1 MLKNNKILQMIV
13 SALSSYIILL
23 TISIKENRI
32 IVENRMFILLLLTL
46 FIYVVIRY
54 NKKNE
59 NIEEKNK
66 RLKIITCIISV
77 FFAVMYIIGE
87 LTNSGFDTVKVILS
101 KKIILYSIIKVI
113 SISYVMKNLLQILY
127 VSIEQKKD
135 LDIKEKDTKLNRCIE
150 KILKNDI
157 KGFILR
163 SLILIVL
170 WIPYLL
176 ILYPGVTSWDTNQS
190 LLQGYGI
197 TPYRNLHPV
206 IHTFIISNINKFA
219 HNLTGSYQSGIALN
233 ALIQIIVT
241 SMMFSFMVGYIN
253 NLNICKKIRIIG
265 FIFIGLYPVIGHFS
279 VIVWKDIVFN
289 LLIVLSSLVIIEIL
303 KEKNIKNLKLNIL
316 WIILLYF
323 MMLYKNNGIYIEA
336 LSSIVILTYLI
347 FNNRK
352 NIIRVA
358 IILILP
364 VILYLTTTNVI
375 FKQLKILGPT
385 PGEAMGIP
393 IQGLARNIKINGEDF
408 TPEEKEQIRYFF
420 DFEKV
425 KELYNPRL
433 SDNMKNMIA
442 YKLEDKSNIIKI
454 AKLYIRMLRRY
465 PLDTIQAFF
474 SNTEGY
480 YYINTDMHGVT
491 TNVYNSPLESDRI
504 AILERKPKIIKIDNI
519 NEIMQNIYTGKTPI
533 LSIFINIPFLVW
545 SYIIMIGYL
554 IYRKRYLDIIPFIPL
569 AVLVLTA
576 IASPVSGEQRYIL
589 AILYGYPLFLG
600 ITLNKNYILKGN
612 KDEEK

>member
-1 MLKNNKILQMIV
+1 MLKNNKILQMIG

-46 FIYVVIRY
+46 FIYMVIRY

-66 RLKIITCIISV
+66 RLKVITCIISV

-101 KKIILYSIIKVI
+101 KKIILYSIVKVI
-113 SISYVMKNLLQILY
+113 WISYVMKNLLQILY
-127 VSIEQKKD
+127 LSIEQKKD

-150 KILKNDI
+150 KILQNDI

-241 SMMFSFMVGYIN
+241 SMMFSFIVGYMK

-323 MMLYKNNGIYIEA
+323 MMLYKNNGIYIEV

-393 IQGLARNIKINGEDF
+393 IQGIARNIKINGEDF
-408 TPEEKEQIRYFF
+408 TPEEKEQIGYFF

-442 YKLEDKSNIIKI
+442 HKLEDKSNIIKI
-454 AKLYIRMLRRY
+454 VKLYIRMLRRY

-504 AILERKPKIIKIDNI
+504 AVLERKPKILRIDNI

>member
-32 IVENRMFILLLLTL
+32 IVENRMFVLILLTL
-46 FIYVVIRY
+46 FIYMVIRY

-66 RLKIITCIISV
+66 RLKVITCIISV

-101 KKIILYSIIKVI
+101 KKIILYSIVKVI

-127 VSIEQKKD
+127 LSIEIKKD

-163 SLILIVL
+163 SLILIIL

-197 TPYRNLHPV
+197 TQYRNLHPV

-241 SMMFSFMVGYIN
+241 SMMFSFIVGYMK

-303 KEKNIKNLKLNIL
+303 KEKNIKKLKLNIL

-323 MMLYKNNGIYIEA
+323 MMLYKNNGIYIEV

-352 NIIRVA
+352 NIIRIA

-393 IQGLARNIKINGEDF
+393 IQGLARNI
-408 TPEEKEQIRYFF
+408 
-420 DFEKV
+420 
-425 KELYNPRL
+425 
-433 SDNMKNMIA
+433 NMKNMIA
-442 YKLEDKSNIIKI
+442 HKLEDKSNIIKT

-504 AILERKPKIIKIDNI
+504 AVLERKPKIIKIDNI

-600 ITLNKNYILKGN
+600 ITLNKKYILKGN

>member
-46 FIYVVIRY
+46 FIYMVIRY
-54 NKKNE
+54 NKKNK

-66 RLKIITCIISV
+66 RLKVITCIISV
-77 FFAVMYIIGE
+77 FFAIMYIIGE

-101 KKIILYSIIKVI
+101 KKIILYSIVKVI
-113 SISYVMKNLLQILY
+113 SIAYLMKNLLQILY
-127 VSIEQKKD
+127 LSIETKKD

-241 SMMFSFMVGYIN
+241 SMMFSFIVGYMK

-323 MMLYKNNGIYIEA
+323 MMLYKNNGIYIEV

-408 TPEEKEQIRYFF
+408 TPEEKEQIGYFF

-504 AILERKPKIIKIDNI
+504 AVLERKPKIIKIDNI

-600 ITLNKNYILKGN
+600 ITLNKKYILKGN

>member
-46 FIYVVIRY
+46 FIYMVIRF
-54 NKKNE
+54 NNKNE

-66 RLKIITCIISV
+66 RLKVITCIISV

-127 VSIEQKKD
+127 VIIEQKKD
-135 LDIKEKDTKLNRCIE
+135 SDIKEKDTKLNRCIE
-150 KILKNDI
+150 KILQNDI

-241 SMMFSFMVGYIN
+241 SMMFSFIVGYMK

-289 LLIVLSSLVIIEIL
+289 LIIILSSLVIIEIL

-316 WIILLYF
+316 WVILLYF
-323 MMLYKNNGIYIEA
+323 MMLYKNNGIYIEV

-364 VILYLTTTNVI
+364 VIFYLTTTNVI

-408 TPEEKEQIRYFF
+408 TPEEKEQIGYFF

-442 YKLEDKSNIIKI
+442 HKLEDKSNIIKI
-454 AKLYIRMLRRY
+454 TKLYIRMLRRY

-491 TNVYNSPLESDRI
+491 TNVYNSPLKSDRI
-504 AILERKPKIIKIDNI
+504 AVLERKPKIIKIDNI

-600 ITLNKNYILKGN
+600 ITLNKKYILKGN

>member
-23 TISIKENRI
+23 TISIRENRI
-32 IVENRMFILLLLTL
+32 IVENRMFVLILLTL
-46 FIYVVIRY
+46 FIYMVIRY

-77 FFAVMYIIGE
+77 FFAFMYIIGE

-101 KKIILYSIIKVI
+101 KKIILYSIVKVI
-113 SISYVMKNLLQILY
+113 SIAYVMKNLLQILY
-127 VSIEQKKD
+127 LSIETKKD

-241 SMMFSFMVGYIN
+241 SMMFSFIVGYMK

-323 MMLYKNNGIYIEA
+323 MMLYKNNGIYIEV

-408 TPEEKEQIRYFF
+408 TPEEKEQIGYFF

-433 SDNMKNMIA
+433 SDNMKNMISH
-442 YKLEDKSNIIKI
+442 KLEDKSNIIKI
-454 AKLYIRMLRRY
+454 AKLYIRMLTRY

-504 AILERKPKIIKIDNI
+504 AVLERKPKILRIDNI

>member
-46 FIYVVIRY
+46 FIYMVIRF

-101 KKIILYSIIKVI
+101 KKIILYSIVKVI
-113 SISYVMKNLLQILY
+113 SIAYVMKNLLQILY
-127 VSIEQKKD
+127 LSIETKKD

-150 KILKNDI
+150 KILQNDI

-241 SMMFSFMVGYIN
+241 SMMFSFIVGYMK

-323 MMLYKNNGIYIEA
+323 MMLYKNNGIYIEV

-408 TPEEKEQIRYFF
+408 TPEEKEQIGYFF

-442 YKLEDKSNIIKI
+442 HKLEDKSNIIKI

-504 AILERKPKIIKIDNI
+504 AVLERKPKIIKIDNI

-600 ITLNKNYILKGN
+600 ITLNKKYILKGN

>member
-23 TISIKENRI
+23 TISIKENKI

-46 FIYVVIRY
+46 FIYMVIRFNNE
-54 NKKNE
+54 NK

-66 RLKIITCIISV
+66 RLKVITCIISV

-101 KKIILYSIIKVI
+101 KKIILYSIVKVI

-127 VSIEQKKD
+127 VGIETKKD

-241 SMMFSFMVGYIN
+241 SMMFSFIVGYMK

-316 WIILLYF
+316 WVILLYF
-323 MMLYKNNGIYIEA
+323 MMLYKNNGIYIEV

-352 NIIRVA
+352 NIIRVS

-393 IQGLARNIKINGEDF
+393 IQGIARNIKINGEDF
-408 TPEEKEQIRYFF
+408 TPEEKEQIGYFF

-442 YKLEDKSNIIKI
+442 HKLEDKSNIIKI
-454 AKLYIRMLRRY
+454 VKLYIRMLRRY

-491 TNVYNSPLESDRI
+491 TDVYNSPLESDRI
-504 AILERKPKIIKIDNI
+504 AMLERKPKILRIDNI

>member
-23 TISIKENRI
+23 TISIKENKI

-46 FIYVVIRY
+46 FIYMVIRY
-54 NKKNE
+54 NKKNK

-66 RLKIITCIISV
+66 RLKVITCIISV

-101 KKIILYSIIKVI
+101 KKIILYSVFKVI

-127 VSIEQKKD
+127 VNIEQKTD
-135 LDIKEKDTKLNRCIE
+135 SDIKEKDTKLNRCIE

-241 SMMFSFMVGYIN
+241 SMMFSFILGYMK

-323 MMLYKNNGIYIEA
+323 MMLYKNNGIYIEV
-336 LSSIVILTYLI
+336 LSSIVILTYLV

-408 TPEEKEQIRYFF
+408 TPEEKEQIGYFF

-442 YKLEDKSNIIKI
+442 DKLEDKSNIIKI

-474 SNTEGY
+474 LNTEGY

-491 TNVYNSPLESDRI
+491 TDVYNSPLESDRI
-504 AILERKPKIIKIDNI
+504 AMLERKPKILRIDNI

-554 IYRKRYLDIIPFIPL
+554 TYRKRYLDVIPFIPL

>member
-46 FIYVVIRY
+46 FIYMVIRY
-54 NKKNE
+54 NKKNK

-66 RLKIITCIISV
+66 RLKVITCIISV
-77 FFAVMYIIGE
+77 FFAIMYIIGE

-101 KKIILYSIIKVI
+101 KKIILYSIVKVI
-113 SISYVMKNLLQILY
+113 SIAYLMKNLLQILY
-127 VSIEQKKD
+127 LSIETKKD

-241 SMMFSFMVGYIN
+241 SMMFSFIVGYMK

-323 MMLYKNNGIYIEA
+323 MMLYKNNGIYIEV

-504 AILERKPKIIKIDNI
+504 AVLERKPKIIKIDNI

-600 ITLNKNYILKGN
+600 ITLNKKYILKGN

>member
-1 MLKNNKILQMIV
+1 MLKNNKILQMIG

-46 FIYVVIRY
+46 FIYMVIRY

-66 RLKIITCIISV
+66 RLKVITCIISV

-101 KKIILYSIIKVI
+101 KKIILYSIVKVI
-113 SISYVMKNLLQILY
+113 WISYVMKNLLQILY
-127 VSIEQKKD
+127 LSIEQKKD

-150 KILKNDI
+150 KILQNDI

-241 SMMFSFMVGYIN
+241 SMMFSFIVGYMK

-323 MMLYKNNGIYIEA
+323 MMLYKNNGIYIEV

-408 TPEEKEQIRYFF
+408 TPEEKEQIGYFF

-442 YKLEDKSNIIKI
+442 HKLEDKSNIIKI

-504 AILERKPKIIKIDNI
+504 AVLERKPKIIRIDNI
-519 NEIMQNIYTGKTPI
+519 NEMMQNIYTGKTPI

-554 IYRKRYLDIIPFIPL
+554 IYRKRYLDVIPFIPL

>member
-32 IVENRMFILLLLTL
+32 IVENRMFVLILLTL
-46 FIYVVIRY
+46 FIYMVIRY

-66 RLKIITCIISV
+66 RLKVITCIISV

-101 KKIILYSIIKVI
+101 KKIILYSIVKVI

-127 VSIEQKKD
+127 LSIEIKKD

-163 SLILIVL
+163 SLILIIL

-197 TPYRNLHPV
+197 TQYRNLHPV

-241 SMMFSFMVGYIN
+241 SMMFSFIVGYMK

-303 KEKNIKNLKLNIL
+303 KEKNIKKLKLNIL

-323 MMLYKNNGIYIEA
+323 MMLYKNNGIYIEV

-352 NIIRVA
+352 NIIRIA

-408 TPEEKEQIRYFF
+408 TPEEKEQIGYFF

-425 KELYNPRL
+425 KVGTEIEVKSIKFL
-433 SDNMKNMIA
+433 
-442 YKLEDKSNIIKI
+442 KL
-454 AKLYIRMLRRY
+454 
-465 PLDTIQAFF
+465 
-474 SNTEGY
+474 
-480 YYINTDMHGVT
+480 
-491 TNVYNSPLESDRI
+491 NVDRK
-504 AILERKPKIIKIDNI
+504 E
-519 NEIMQNIYTGKTPI
+519 
-533 LSIFINIPFLVW
+533 
-545 SYIIMIGYL
+545 
-554 IYRKRYLDIIPFIPL
+554 
-569 AVLVLTA
+569 
-576 IASPVSGEQRYIL
+576 
-589 AILYGYPLFLG
+589 
-600 ITLNKNYILKGN
+600 
-612 KDEEK
+612 

>member
-323 MMLYKNNGIYIEA
+323 MMLYKNNGIYIEV

>member
-1 MLKNNKILQMIV
+1 MLKNNKILQMIA

-32 IVENRMFILLLLTL
+32 IVENRMFVLILLTL
-46 FIYVVIRY
+46 FIYMVIRFNNE
-54 NKKNE
+54 NK

-66 RLKIITCIISV
+66 RLKVITCIISV

-101 KKIILYSIIKVI
+101 KKIILYSVFKVI

-127 VSIEQKKD
+127 VNIEQKTD
-135 LDIKEKDTKLNRCIE
+135 SDIKEKDTKLNRCIE

-241 SMMFSFMVGYIN
+241 SMMFSFIVGYMK

-265 FIFIGLYPVIGHFS
+265 FTFIGLYPVIGHFS

-323 MMLYKNNGIYIEA
+323 MMLYKNNGIYIEV

-408 TPEEKEQIRYFF
+408 TPEEKEQIGYFF

-442 YKLEDKSNIIKI
+442 HKLEDKSNIIKI

-491 TNVYNSPLESDRI
+491 TDVYNSPLESDRI
-504 AILERKPKIIKIDNI
+504 AMLERKPKIIKIDNI

-533 LSIFINIPFLVW
+533 LSIFINVPFLVW

>member
-32 IVENRMFILLLLTL
+32 IVENRMFILLVLTL
-46 FIYVVIRY
+46 FIYMVIRY
-54 NKKNE
+54 NKKNK

-66 RLKIITCIISV
+66 RLKVITCIISV
-77 FFAVMYIIGE
+77 FFAIMYITGE

-113 SISYVMKNLLQILY
+113 SIAYVMKNLLQILY
-127 VSIEQKKD
+127 LSIETKKD

-241 SMMFSFMVGYIN
+241 SMMFSFIVGYMK

-323 MMLYKNNGIYIEA
+323 MMLYKNNGIYIEV
-336 LSSIVILTYLI
+336 LSSIVILTY
-347 FNNRK
+347 
-352 NIIRVA
+352 
-358 IILILP
+358 
-364 VILYLTTTNVI
+364 
-375 FKQLKILGPT
+375 
-385 PGEAMGIP
+385 
-393 IQGLARNIKINGEDF
+393 
-408 TPEEKEQIRYFF
+408 
-420 DFEKV
+420 
-425 KELYNPRL
+425 
-433 SDNMKNMIA
+433 
-442 YKLEDKSNIIKI
+442 
-454 AKLYIRMLRRY
+454 
-465 PLDTIQAFF
+465 
-474 SNTEGY
+474 
-480 YYINTDMHGVT
+480 
-491 TNVYNSPLESDRI
+491 
-504 AILERKPKIIKIDNI
+504 
-519 NEIMQNIYTGKTPI
+519 
-533 LSIFINIPFLVW
+533 
-545 SYIIMIGYL
+545 
-554 IYRKRYLDIIPFIPL
+554 
-569 AVLVLTA
+569 
-576 IASPVSGEQRYIL
+576 
-589 AILYGYPLFLG
+589 
-600 ITLNKNYILKGN
+600 
-612 KDEEK
+612 

>member
-23 TISIKENRI
+23 TISIKENKI

-46 FIYVVIRY
+46 FIYMVIRFNNE
-54 NKKNE
+54 NK

-66 RLKIITCIISV
+66 RLKVITCIISV

-101 KKIILYSIIKVI
+101 KKIILYSVFKVI

-127 VSIEQKKD
+127 VNIEQKTD
-135 LDIKEKDTKLNRCIE
+135 SDIKEKDTKLNRCIE

-241 SMMFSFMVGYIN
+241 SMMFSFIVGYMK

-316 WIILLYF
+316 WVILLYF
-323 MMLYKNNGIYIEA
+323 MMLYKNNGIYIEV

-408 TPEEKEQIRYFF
+408 TPEEKEQIGYFF

-442 YKLEDKSNIIKI
+442 DKLEDKSNIIKI

-474 SNTEGY
+474 LNTEGY

-491 TNVYNSPLESDRI
+491 TDVYNSPLESDRI
-504 AILERKPKIIKIDNI
+504 AMLERKPKILRIDNI

-554 IYRKRYLDIIPFIPL
+554 TYRKRYLDVIPFIPL

>member
-23 TISIKENRI
+23 TISIKENKI

-46 FIYVVIRY
+46 FIYMVIRY
-54 NKKNE
+54 NKKNK

-66 RLKIITCIISV
+66 RLKVITCIISV

-101 KKIILYSIIKVI
+101 KKIILYSVFKVI

-127 VSIEQKKD
+127 VNIEQKTD
-135 LDIKEKDTKLNRCIE
+135 SDIKEKDTKLNRCIE

-241 SMMFSFMVGYIN
+241 SMMFSFIVGYMK

-316 WIILLYF
+316 WVILLYF
-323 MMLYKNNGIYIEA
+323 MMLYKNNGIYIEV

-408 TPEEKEQIRYFF
+408 TPEEKEQIGYFF

-442 YKLEDKSNIIKI
+442 DKLEDKSNIIKI

-474 SNTEGY
+474 LNTEGY

-491 TNVYNSPLESDRI
+491 TDVYNSPLESDRI
-504 AILERKPKIIKIDNI
+504 AMLERKPKILRIDNI

-554 IYRKRYLDIIPFIPL
+554 TYRKRYLDVIPFIPL

>member
-23 TISIKENRI
+23 TISIKENKI

-46 FIYVVIRY
+46 FIYMVIRY
-54 NKKNE
+54 NKKNK

-66 RLKIITCIISV
+66 RLKVITCIISV

-101 KKIILYSIIKVI
+101 KKIILYSVFKVI

-127 VSIEQKKD
+127 VNIEQKTD
-135 LDIKEKDTKLNRCIE
+135 SDIKEKDTKLNRCIE

-241 SMMFSFMVGYIN
+241 SMMFSFILGYMK

-316 WIILLYF
+316 WVILLYF
-323 MMLYKNNGIYIEA
+323 MMLYKNNGIYIEV
-336 LSSIVILTYLI
+336 LSSIVILTYLV

-408 TPEEKEQIRYFF
+408 TPEEKEQIGYFF

-442 YKLEDKSNIIKI
+442 DKLEDKSNIIKI

-474 SNTEGY
+474 LNTEGY

-491 TNVYNSPLESDRI
+491 TDVYNSPLESDRI
-504 AILERKPKIIKIDNI
+504 AMLERKPKILRIDNI

-554 IYRKRYLDIIPFIPL
+554 TYRKRYLDVIPFIPL

>member
-1 MLKNNKILQMIV
+1 MLKNNKILQMIG
-13 SALSSYIILL
+13 SSLSSYIILL

-46 FIYVVIRY
+46 FIYMVIRY

-66 RLKIITCIISV
+66 RLKVITCIISV

-101 KKIILYSIIKVI
+101 KKIILYSIVKVI
-113 SISYVMKNLLQILY
+113 WISYVMKNLLQILY
-127 VSIEQKKD
+127 LSIEQKKD

-150 KILKNDI
+150 KILQNDI

-241 SMMFSFMVGYIN
+241 SMMFSFIVGYMK

-323 MMLYKNNGIYIEA
+323 MMLYKNNGIYIEV

-393 IQGLARNIKINGEDF
+393 IQGIARNIKINGEDF
-408 TPEEKEQIRYFF
+408 TPEEKEQIGYFF

-442 YKLEDKSNIIKI
+442 HKLEDKSNIIKI
-454 AKLYIRMLRRY
+454 VKLYIRMLRRY

-504 AILERKPKIIKIDNI
+504 AVLERKPKILRIDNI

>member
-46 FIYVVIRY
+46 FIYMVIRY

-127 VSIEQKKD
+127 VIIEQKKD

-241 SMMFSFMVGYIN
+241 SMMFSFIVGYMK

-323 MMLYKNNGIYIEA
+323 MMLYKNNGIYIEV

-393 IQGLARNIKINGEDF
+393 IQGIARNIKINGEDF
-408 TPEEKEQIRYFF
+408 TPEEKEQIGYFF

-442 YKLEDKSNIIKI
+442 HKLEYKSNIIKI

-504 AILERKPKIIKIDNI
+504 AVLERKPKILRIDNI

-554 IYRKRYLDIIPFIPL
+554 IYRKRYLDLIPFIPL

-600 ITLNKNYILKGN
+600 ITLNKKYILKGN

>member
-323 MMLYKNNGIYIEA
+323 MMLYKNNGIYIEV

-589 AILYGYPLFLG
+589 VILYGYPLFLG

>member
-46 FIYVVIRY
+46 FIYMVIRY
-54 NKKNE
+54 NKKNK

-66 RLKIITCIISV
+66 RLKVITCIISV
-77 FFAVMYIIGE
+77 FFAIMYIIGE

-101 KKIILYSIIKVI
+101 KKIILYSIVKVI
-113 SISYVMKNLLQILY
+113 SIAYLMKNLLQILY
-127 VSIEQKKD
+127 LSIETKKD

-241 SMMFSFMVGYIN
+241 SMMFSFIVGYMK

-323 MMLYKNNGIYIEA
+323 MMLYKNNGIYIEV

-408 TPEEKEQIRYFF
+408 TPEEKEQIGYFF

-442 YKLEDKSNIIKI
+442 HKLEDKSNIIKI

-474 SNTEGY
+474 SNIEGY

-504 AILERKPKIIKIDNI
+504 AVLERKPKIIKIDNI

-600 ITLNKNYILKGN
+600 ITLNKKYILKGN